1 MNFADVEF
9 ESPDCANRLLH
20 GWQCLL
26 LVVRWLSLI
35 LRWQHDNICCVVSLL
50 DTGCNE
56 DGRRS
61 WVCGP
66 QTLLWLLDDVQMT
79 SWRTAPLTDCSTCLT
94 DCYVPTLHWWS
105 LFVWTAWK
113 SGSLGPPPVDTA
125 SACPSSCPLPLTRA
139 DVMEDNAH
147 SAQLYICLIDW
158 GSRLAAFPSTCVRLR
173 PTSCWLMKWCGCG
186 EWSPGDAKMSER
198 VYKSFSL
205 AAGTVNVTCLPYT
218 ATCQITI
225 CISQWWR
232 VRVTRAV
239 VPCQNKIILKN
250 CSALF

>member
-1 MNFADVEF
+1 MNELCRCKEF

-50 DTGCNE
+50 NSGCNE

-61 WVCGP
+61 SVCGQ

-94 DCYVPTLHWWS
+94 DCYIPTLHGWS

-125 SACPSSCPLPLTRA
+125 SACPSSCPLPLTRP
-139 DVMEDNAH
+139 DVMEDNAQ
-147 SAQLYICLIDW
+147 SSQLYTCLIDW

-173 PTSCWLMKWCGCG
+173 PTSCWLLIDEMMWLWWVVSWWCK
-186 EWSPGDAKMSER
+186 DER
-198 VYKSFSL
+198 ACLQIVQLVLWMWLACLSQPHIRLPSASL
-205 AAGTVNVTCLPYT
+205 SDDV
-218 ATCQITI
+218 
-225 CISQWWR
+225 
-232 VRVTRAV
+232 
-239 VPCQNKIILKN
+239 
-250 CSALF
+250 FE